1 MTEQTNEPSET
12 NALDRL
18 KAAKG
23 FVFDMDGVL
32 YRGDHQLPGVVDLI
46 NALVIRDIPYMLATN
61 NSMATPAM
69 YVAKLGK
76 MGIETEPEHILTSA
90 TATRIYLD
98 LHLSDE
104 AAVYVVGM
112 PPLRDQLFNN
122 SKKSFSDGDGDIEAV
137 VVGLDLDFTYAKLK
151 KANAA
156 IRAGASFIAT
166 NADATLPTEEGLV
179 PGAGSIIASIQ
190 TASGVKPVMIGKP
203 EPTTLHMSAKTM
215 GLDPTDCV
223 MIGDRLD
230 TDILAGARAGMLT
243 ALVLTGVS
251 TREDIARSDV
261 LPDLVFS
268 DLTALLASFTGEE

>member
-1 MTEQTNEPSET
+1 MTEQEREPSEK
-12 NALDRL
+12 NALERL
-18 KAAKG
+18 RAAKG

-69 YVAKLGK
+69 YVAKLAR

-98 LHLSDE
+98 QHLSEE
-104 AAVYVVGM
+104 AAVFVVGM
-112 PPLRDQLFNN
+112 PPLRDQLFND
-122 SKKSFSDGDGDIEAV
+122 SKKFFADGDSDIEAV
-137 VVGLDLDFTYAKLK
+137 VVGLDLDFSYAKLK
-151 KANAA
+151 KANSA

-179 PGAGSIIASIQ
+179 PGAGSIIAAIQ

-251 TREDIARSDV
+251 TREDIAKSDV

>member
-1 MTEQTNEPSET
+1 MTEQEREPSEK

-18 KAAKG
+18 RAAKG

-69 YVAKLGK
+69 YVAKLAK

-98 LHLSDE
+98 QHLSEE
-104 AAVYVVGM
+104 AAVFVVGM
-112 PPLRDQLFNN
+112 PPLRDQLFNG
-122 SKKSFSDGDGDIEAV
+122 SKKSFSEDGDVEAV
-137 VVGLDLDFTYAKLK
+137 VVGLDLDFSYAKLK
-151 KANAA
+151 KANSA

-179 PGAGSIIASIQ
+179 PGAGSIVASIQ
-190 TASGVKPVMIGKP
+190 TASGIKPVMIGKP

-251 TREDIARSDV
+251 TRDDIAKSDV

>member
-1 MTEQTNEPSET
+1 MTEQKSEPSEK
-12 NALDRL
+12 NALERL
-18 KAAKG
+18 RAARG

-61 NSMATPAM
+61 NSMSTPEM
-69 YVAKLGK
+69 YVAKLAQ

-98 LHLSDE
+98 LHLSEE
-104 AAVYVVGM
+104 AGIYVVGM
-112 PPLRDQLFNN
+112 PALRDQLFNG
-122 SKKSFSDGDGDIEAV
+122 SKKTFSDGDGDIEAV

-151 KANAA
+151 KANSA

-179 PGAGSIIASIQ
+179 PGAGSIVAAIQ
-190 TASGVKPVMIGKP
+190 TATGIKPVMIGKP

-215 GLDPTDCV
+215 GLDPTDSV

-251 TREDIARSDV
+251 TRDDIAKSDV